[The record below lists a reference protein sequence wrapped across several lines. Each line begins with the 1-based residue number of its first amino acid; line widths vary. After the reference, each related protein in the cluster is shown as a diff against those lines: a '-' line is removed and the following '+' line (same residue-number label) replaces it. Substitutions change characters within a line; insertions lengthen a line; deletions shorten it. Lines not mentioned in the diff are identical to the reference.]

1 MNIWTFYFQIVH
13 NRGHEVF
20 NDEWTF
26 GLCQWAVAQIVFPPL
41 VRNSGMCGC
50 GLKSNWACMNLMN
63 YKKKKRLK
71 RLSALFRSC
80 YNVEVCCV
88 WEALAAGLNL
98 DPDGYW
104 EVFFVSFCDL
114 IEAFGLTLWSKVCF
128 QTFCCL

>member
-63 YKKKKRLK
+63 YKKKKDWKDCQLCLEVVIMLKFAVFERL
-71 RLSALFRSC
+71 
-80 YNVEVCCV
+80 
-88 WEALAAGLNL
+88 
-98 DPDGYW
+98 
-104 EVFFVSFCDL
+104 
-114 IEAFGLTLWSKVCF
+114 
-128 QTFCCL
+128 